1 MRGYGGRVTG
11 IENIRMAAIQ
21 LQTSAPVLVHRFGV
35 DLKPFETWDE
45 VEAYVLAL
53 RAEQGKTWGTGVVVF
68 SCIGVRAGGAV
79 RPIGTPQPVFA
90 VAEFVGDG
98 VKWTLAPPGAVE
110 PVFVTGQLAGWTM
123 GPE

>member
-1 MRGYGGRVTG
+1 MTS

-21 LQTSAPVLVHRFGV
+21 LQTRAPVLVHRFAV
-35 DLKPFETWDE
+35 DLKPFDTWDE

-53 RAEQGKTWGTGVVVF
+53 RVKQGTTWGTGVVVF
-68 SCIGVRAGGAV
+68 SCIGVRVGGV
-79 RPIGTPQPVFA
+79 VHPIGAPQPVFS

-110 PVFVTGQLAGWTM
+110 PVFATGQLAGWTM
-123 GPE
+123 GPA